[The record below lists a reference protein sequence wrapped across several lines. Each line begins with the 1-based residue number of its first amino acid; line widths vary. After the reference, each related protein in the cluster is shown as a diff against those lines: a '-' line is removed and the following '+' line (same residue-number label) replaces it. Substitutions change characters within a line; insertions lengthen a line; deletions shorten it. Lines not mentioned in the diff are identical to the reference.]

1 MIEDIIK
8 DAERRMQKA
17 CEALSS
23 ELAKLRTG
31 RAHPSILE
39 HVMVPYYDVPTALNQ
54 VANVSIADAR
64 TLMITP
70 WEKDMVGPIEK
81 AILTSDLGLNP
92 ATAGMNIRIPMPPL
106 TEERRRD
113 LVKIVRSEAENA
125 RIAVRNIRRDM
136 NSQFKELLKE
146 KMLTEDEAHKA
157 EERAQKVTDQ
167 FSKQIDEIVADK
179 EQALL
184 TV

>member
-39 HVMVPYYDVPTALNQ
+39 HVMVSYYDVPTPLNQ
-54 VANVSIADAR
+54 VANVAIADAR
-64 TLMITP
+64 TLMVTP

-92 ATAGMNIRIPMPPL
+92 VTAGMNIRIPMPPL

-113 LVKIVRSEAENA
+113 LVKVVRGEAENA

-167 FSKQIDEIVADK
+167 ASKHIDEIVANK